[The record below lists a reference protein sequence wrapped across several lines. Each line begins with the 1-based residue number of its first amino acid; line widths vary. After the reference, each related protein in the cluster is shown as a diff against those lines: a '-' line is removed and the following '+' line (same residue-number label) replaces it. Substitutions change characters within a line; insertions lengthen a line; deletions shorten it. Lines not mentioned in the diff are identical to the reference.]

1 MTTKYVD
8 LVSGELVQK
17 STVSTSAGAGDAD
30 KIVSLNGSGI
40 LPSSIVNSVTASAGS
55 GDSGKVVALDSSGRI
70 DNTMMPTGVGADTAS
85 ITASENISAGAFVN
99 VFNNSGTPNVRNADA
114 SVGRRA
120 HGFSIAG
127 ASTSASCTVYF
138 TGRNTAVSSKTPG
151 ATQYLSGATP
161 GASTET
167 APSTSTWISQQLG
180 EAVTAT
186 EIEFVQGRP
195 VTLA

>member
-17 STVSTSAGAGDAD
+17 TTVSTSAGAGDAD
-30 KIVSLNGSGI
+30 KIVSLNASGV
-40 LPSSIVNSVTASAGS
+40 LPASIVNSTVSSAGA

-70 DNTMMPTGVGADTAS
+70 DSTAMPVGVGADTAA
-85 ITASENISAGAFVN
+85 ITASENIPAGAYVN

-114 SVGRRA
+114 SLGRKA

-127 ASTSASCTVYF
+127 ASSSASCTVYL
-138 TGRNTAVSSKTPG
+138 TGRNTAVSSRTPG
-151 ATQYLSGATP
+151 AIQFLSGSTP
-161 GASTET
+161 GLGTET
-167 APSTSTWISQQLG
+167 APTTSGWISQQLG
-180 EAVTAT
+180 EAITSTSV
-186 EIEFVQGRP
+186 EFDMGRP